1 MQSFATAS
9 VMELRNVLVL
19 ILLISGHY
27 CVNAAEI
34 ESSDEKSVEE
44 NKKDSKSNYYLF
56 LIRLHHPTL
65 LDIGPCIKYMICQ
78 GNGYWPN
85 SRLCPIM
92 KLLYVCYMPYV
103 LITIKIYISLL

>member
-9 VMELRNVLVL
+9 VMELRNILVL

-27 CVNAAEI
+27 CVNAAEA
-34 ESSDEKSVEE
+34 ESADEKSVEE
-44 NKKDSKSNYYLF
+44 NKRDSKCNYYLF

-65 LDIGPCIKYMICQ
+65 LDIGTCIKYMIYQ

-92 KLLYVCYMPYV
+92 KLLYVRYMPSVYA
-103 LITIKIYISLL
+103 KYSDYY